1 MASPLPMAL
10 PALLA
15 LLLMLAPLAARA
27 QATAGA
33 VSEYAV
39 KSALLFKLPR
49 FVYLPRLGGGTQITL
64 CVLGKNPFGGAL
76 DRLAQTPIDGRRVQ
90 VLMHDKAS
98 QTLDC
103 DFVFVARS
111 EAAQLRATLTQLEE
125 APVVTVSDIEGFARA
140 GGGIRAS
147 VSALRNASEDALLR
161 QSLPRAQAL
170 LHDGATKV
178 FQGLTTAEEIL
189 RVARQND

>member
-49 FVYLPRLGGGTQITL
+49 FVYLPRFEGGTSVTL
-64 CVLGKNPFGGAL
+64 CVLGQNPFGGAL
-76 DRLAQTPIDGRRVQ
+76 EKLAQTPIDGRA
-90 VLMHDKAS
+90 VLVRKPAS
-98 QTLDC
+98 ASEAGEC
-103 DFVFVARS
+103 DFVFVAAS
-111 EAAQLRATLTQLEE
+111 EAAHLKATLEKLGEQ
-125 APVVTVSDIEGFARA
+125 PVVTVSDIEGFASA
-140 GGGIRAS
+140 GGM
-147 VSALRNASEDALLR
+147 VSTSGRSAITA
-161 QSLPRAQAL
+161 AQARSGCGTRP
-170 LHDGATKV
+170 GAARRTRPTRRRTAN
-178 FQGLTTAEEIL
+178 GRTTWT
-189 RVARQND
+189 RSTP